1 MLRRRGHVTV
11 KVKAEYVALVTVM
24 NEGDKNREEKV
35 LLSSLL
41 YSEGFLISLS
51 RMEEEALPPVKRP

>member
-1 MLRRRGHVTV
+1 MLMRRSHVTV

>member
-1 MLRRRGHVTV
+1 MTV